1 MAVLLLLLCGAL
13 ASALA
18 FDCSRVAP
26 NQATTLRVAD
36 IVDSQTHSVLV
47 EGCTW
52 TNARVTLQF
61 PSDYGVAV
69 TLRGVTVLSGSVV
82 FECAACGGGL
92 IVVNDSRAVGC
103 SDCFSV
109 RSPSSLTSVSLSV
122 SNCDVTGTVS
132 AASLIAVQVRNS
144 SINVF
149 NSTFSVES
157 GSSSVHAVSLAPVG
171 SSAIQ
176 ATNVSVTVRSS
187 QVRTK
192 STVATASA
200 AAILADANPSA
211 SVSLDN
217 VLFWAV
223 SSVVS
228 AKAGGSAASL
238 GAVART
244 VDTICTT
251 ASTTLLLTRLT
262 IRADNSQIESA
273 GFDSVAAMG
282 AVGRVDCSKQI
293 LSVLFSVQSQC
304 TLQVSRLTIVAM
316 NSTASS
322 VSSSGSA
329 ASAAVSALGRAK
341 CVNGNSMIGCKSS
354 STTSLVVDAM
364 DVSVVDNS
372 FIIAQGGEDSTTA
385 VGSAASGMKLV
396 HSISRTTLLAR
407 SSAVRAVGHGYCAA
421 LGHTAYQSD
430 ATSTLV
436 LSLSDV
442 KHLSDASQLSA
453 VGAAVI
459 AVQGIAVSAQAPLNL
474 FIVNNTLQSSLSFVY
489 VTGSTL
495 IAALGIAM
503 QSPQATG
510 DVRRSSLTV
519 SGSTFVVSASDCV
532 GVAGIS
538 LCSNDVVIANIVDV
552 EIQLKPSSNISVHGD
567 RGVGTA
573 GIAVFA
579 TSSAALSA
587 VGLQLVASESTV
599 SSSAACGTAVVG
611 VASCTYGSTVLSL
624 DSTTITAANSAL
636 YAQGTSSVACV
647 GMTARSMLE
656 PSYSASAKIAA
667 SSIRIDVSN
676 SNVTAD
682 GGAAGN
688 GVAAAGIATFSLA
701 SYNID
706 HSPFTVDVVAD
717 CSLINGTVSIDNS
730 KVAAVGAKGV
740 VSCGSTVFCS
750 SQCRNGRAA
759 CYPIANANHSV
770 VATHFSVTRSRAEA
784 TGLSTVAANGIATT
798 GNDVVVQVSNT
809 AINTRDAT
817 TDALASQACAASSG
831 LASSSQKLSIIL
843 HVLAIDVSFSVVHAG
858 WLAAVSVAGVAA
870 TTVQSST
877 WDLSDISIAAESCV
891 AVASGAASVASVAIS
906 CFSTGVDMIGDHI
919 DIHASNSTVSAGGS
933 SSIAAMGVAVSGT
946 AISETLRSLSIC
958 LSSSSVTAAAQTD
971 VAVASGAGVVGNTA
985 SILFERWS
993 LVAFDSNVSAS
1004 GVSGTAAHGVA
1015 ASTQQI
1021 STVSIAD
1028 TVIVASRATIQSVGG
1043 SAAGSG
1049 AIAATSATSCSVTC
1063 TNLTVQTTES
1073 SLTAVGNYA
1082 VASVGAAVF
1091 STYSASSGFSIY
1103 SAAAIVAL
1111 RDVTLHV
1118 NESIITSRVN
1128 TADGHAIASQGF
1140 AAYSFASRHPATSVY
1155 FTVATTSH
1163 MTLGNV
1169 ILVQVHSTVSATG
1182 AQSVACFGAS
1192 ANAISECTNGNA
1204 AIGCCKSSQ
1213 SSTDVDTITLQTYRS
1228 ASRAYASGLAS
1239 CGGFLALLRA
1249 SRGVVARVVESEF
1262 YCDAPGCAG
1271 LLSSASAQHPSVSFV
1286 VVRTKVTVNKGGACL
1301 NFVPSDANVQ
1311 SVIRHSDIS
1320 CSQVGWS
1327 SFGASAL
1334 NCCGENVTLDG
1345 VATQPNT
1352 INGRFPGLAYSSGSC
1367 PATSEESFAPTAAV
1381 FVPLCRALAKQP
1393 EGHPTPTIN
1402 RTLTRSKRYSPTTSL
1417 PTHNSATN
1425 AHSTSSSSVAG
1436 QTTPTREG
1444 NTTASLTSSAS
1455 LPVVQG
1461 AQRHGPEA
1469 VLQEIVTEEA
1479 ARSIIA
1485 SASGGAFV
1493 GGVMGAPMSAAVAV
1507 RIGLVA
1513 SVLHCEFAEDA
1524 VEPSSVDYPS
1534 HIRVFGDGVGA
1545 HASGIASTCLLLL
1558 TLILL
1563 SIAVPRFVALTRT
1576 FEAMLVQYFFPSVV
1590 RGTMI
1595 VLRHSSDAA
1604 VIATAL
1610 LCVVPVAA
1618 VTIHRAF
1625 VVLYVVPRETTS
1637 ERMPRG
1643 LRGTIKL
1650 AWEGLLVKAYGPYF
1664 DFCRDGA
1671 RVLIRAVFFVEVGA
1685 STVIAAIVGWTPTAS
1700 SCDAEAALCLAVV
1713 VVLLVYLAA
1722 LRPYERRREMALS
1735 LGFAVVQSMQAL
1747 CVVLALRGWSHAAPA
1762 LAVLS
1767 LIQYSAIMLQCAVHV
1782 AWQFVLIARRNT
1794 LQRHTGDESASCTAN
1809 QQALLVPVTACSQN
1823 PLGTT

>member
-1 MAVLLLLLCGAL
+1 MAVSLLLLCGAL
-13 ASALA
+13 VPIYA

-61 PSDYGVAV
+61 PSDYAVAV

-187 QVRTK
+187 QVRAK

-200 AAILADANPSA
+200 AAVLADAKPSA

-282 AVGRVDCSKQI
+282 AVGRADCFRALNGAS
-293 LSVLFSVQSQC
+293 FTTQSQC
-304 TLQVSRLTIVAM
+304 TLQVDRLAIVAM

-329 ASAAVSALGRAK
+329 ASAAVSALGRAR
-341 CVNGNSMIGCKSS
+341 CSNGNIAGCSSS
-354 STTSLVVDAM
+354 STTSLVVDVM
-364 DVSVVDNS
+364 EVSAVDNS

-430 ATSTLV
+430 ATSTLA
-436 LSLSDV
+436 LSLTDV
-442 KHLSDASQLSA
+442 KHVSDASQLSA
-453 VGAAVI
+453 AGAAVI
-459 AVQGIAVSAQAPLNL
+459 AVQGIAVSAQAPLSL
-474 FIVNNTLQSSLSFVY
+474 SFVNNTLQSSLNFVN
-489 VTGSTL
+489 VTGSR
-495 IAALGIAM
+495 IVAALGIAM
-503 QSPQATG
+503 QSPQATAE
-510 DVRRSSLTV
+510 VRRSSLTV

-538 LCSNDVVIANIVDV
+538 FSSNDFVRANIVDV
-552 EIQLKPSSNISVHGD
+552 EIQLKPSSNLTVRGSS
-567 RGVGTA
+567 GVGTA
-573 GIAVFA
+573 GIALFA
-579 TSSAALSA
+579 ASSASLSA

-599 SSSAACGTAVVG
+599 SSTAACGTAVVG
-611 VASCTYGSTVLSL
+611 VASCAYGSTVLSL

-636 YAQGTSSVACV
+636 YAQGTSSVACI

-667 SSIRIDVSN
+667 SSVSIDVSN

-701 SYNID
+701 SYNLNTVT
-706 HSPFTVDVVAD
+706 FTVNVVAD
-717 CSLINGTVSIDNS
+717 CSLIKLTVSIDQS
-730 KVAAVGAKGV
+730 KVVAVGAKGV

-750 SQCRNGRAA
+750 SQCNNAHAGST

-770 VATHFSVTRSRAEA
+770 DATHFSVTRSRAEA

-906 CFSTGVDMIGDHI
+906 CFSTGVDMIGERI
-919 DIHASNSTVSAGGS
+919 DIRGSNSTVSAGGS
-933 SSIAAMGVAVSGT
+933 SSIAAMGVAVRGT
-946 AISETLRSLSIC
+946 VIAETLRSLSIC
-958 LSSSSVTAAAQTD
+958 LSSSTVTAAGQTD
-971 VAVASGAGVVGNTA
+971 VVVASGAGVVGNTA

-1043 SAAGSG
+1043 SAVGSG

-1091 STYSASSGFSIY
+1091 SIYSVSSGLSIFN
-1103 SAAAIVAL
+1103 ATTTMAL

-1140 AAYSFASRHPATSVY
+1140 AAYSTASRSAQTSAY
-1155 FTVATTSH
+1155 FVVVAESH
-1163 MTLGNV
+1163 VTLRNV
-1169 ILVQVHSTVSATG
+1169 ILVQVRSMVSATG

-1192 ANAISECTNGNA
+1192 ANAISTCLNSHVV
-1204 AIGCCKSSQ
+1204 GCGKSFQ
-1213 SSTDVDTITLQTYRS
+1213 FSTDVDTITLQTYRS

-1239 CGGFLALLRA
+1239 CGGFLALLPA

-1271 LLSSASAQHPSVSFV
+1271 FLSSASAQHSSVSFV

-1311 SVIRHSDIS
+1311 SVIRHSDLS
-1320 CSQVGWS
+1320 CLQVGWS

-1334 NCCGENVTLDG
+1334 NCCGENVTSDG
-1345 VATQPNT
+1345 VATQPN
-1352 INGRFPGLAYSSGSC
+1352 ILNGRFPGLAYSSGSC
-1367 PATSEESFAPTAAV
+1367 PATSEEAFAPTAAV
-1381 FVPLCRALAKQP
+1381 SVPLCRALAKPP
-1393 EGHPTPTIN
+1393 EGHPTPTIS
-1402 RTLTRSKRYSPTTSL
+1402 RTLTRSKRYPPTTSL
-1417 PTHNSATN
+1417 PTHNSVTN
-1425 AHSTSSSSVAG
+1425 AHSTSSSVAG

-1444 NTTASLTSSAS
+1444 NTTASLTPSAS

-1469 VLQEIVTEEA
+1469 VLQEIVTEQA

-1513 SVLHCEFAEDA
+1513 SVLHCEFAEEA
-1524 VEPSSVDYPS
+1524 VEPSSVDYPP

-1558 TLILL
+1558 ALLLL

-1576 FEAMLVQYFFPSVV
+1576 FETMLVQYFFPSVV

-1685 STVIAAIVGWTPTAS
+1685 STLIAAIVGWTPTAS

-1713 VVLLVYLAA
+1713 VVLLVYLVA

-1782 AWQFVLIARRNT
+1782 AWQFVLIARRNS

-1809 QQALLVPVTACSQN
+1809 QLALLVPVTGCSQN